1 MQRSLISL
9 AVLTLVAMHQFPATA
24 AMAAT
29 PAAAAKA
36 GSTAVQV
43 TTQLPRNASPT
54 HYALSI
60 APDAEHG
67 TFSASV
73 TIALDV
79 HQPSTSL
86 TLNAADL
93 EFASAAISA
102 GPGQAPLAASAI
114 ATDAQQQT
122 VTLRFARELAPG
134 SYQLQLAYRGKI
146 GTQPA
151 GLFQLDYQNGG
162 ANKRALYT
170 QFENSDARRV
180 LPCWDEPNYKATFA
194 LELTAPAGQSAIS
207 NMPLASS
214 STLPDGRQLLRFA
227 TTPRMSTYLLYFSLG
242 EFDRATLQEGAT
254 ELGVV
259 TQKGKVEQARFALD
273 SSRAVLRE
281 FNDYFGLP
289 YPLPKLDNIA
299 APGRSP
305 FFGAMENWGAI
316 FYFENA
322 MLLDPAISTQ
332 ADKEEVF
339 LVVAHEIAHQ
349 WFGDLV
355 TMQWWDDLWL
365 NEGFASWMESR
376 TTQRLH
382 PEWQTGFSAVGTRE
396 HAMMQ
401 DALATTHPVVTH
413 IETVEQANQAFDGIT
428 YQKGESV
435 IRMLENYV
443 GEDAWRAGVRSYMR
457 RHAHGNTVSDDLWRE
472 IESAAHKPVRAIAHD
487 FTLQPGVPLI
497 RVQDAVCRNG
507 STAVTLA
514 QGEFSKDRQD
524 KAPLTWQVPVIA
536 QTVGHA
542 SARTI
547 VSGKRAS
554 MTVPGCGA
562 VLVNAG
568 QAGYYRTLYAPKAF
582 DALAGQFA
590 SLAPIDQLGLLADSW
605 SLGMAGLQP
614 ASGFLDLA
622 NRTPLD
628 APPQVWSQIASVYA
642 EIDQHY
648 VSIPQHRATFD
659 QYARARLAPVL
670 ARIGWDA
677 APGETTS
684 VVNLRTELIA
694 ALSAL
699 GDPATI
705 AEARRRFDA
714 TDPAAMPAAIKRTI
728 LGVVA
733 RHADAA
739 TWERL
744 HQMARQESSA
754 LLRTSLYLLLGA
766 TEDAA
771 LGQRA
776 LELALSGEPG
786 ATDSAAMISNV
797 AVRHPELAFDFAVAH
812 REQVE
817 GKIDVASRSRYF
829 PRLASRSADP
839 AMMDKLTAFAREH
852 LPAGAQGDTT
862 AAVAGIAY
870 RIKVR
875 QQRLP
880 QIDAWLARA
889 AP

>member
-1 MQRSLISL
+1 MQRSLISM
-9 AVLTLVAMHQFPATA
+9 AILTLIATHQFSATA
-24 AMAAT
+24 AEAK
-29 PAAAAKA
+29 PARTVAKA
-36 GSTAVQV
+36 DATEV

-60 APDAEHG
+60 VPDAQHS

-73 TIALDV
+73 TIALDIR
-79 HQPSTSL
+79 QPSTSL

-114 ATDAQQQT
+114 ATNAEQQT
-122 VTLRFARELAPG
+122 VTLSFARELAPG

-146 GTQPA
+146 STQPA

-162 ANKRALYT
+162 ASKRALYT

-207 NMPLASS
+207 NMPVASA

-227 TTPRMSTYLLYFSLG
+227 TTPRMSTYLLFFSLG
-242 EFDRATLQEGAT
+242 EFDRATTREGAT

-259 TQKGKVEQARFALD
+259 TQKGKVEQARFVLD
-273 SSRAVLRE
+273 ASAAVLRE
-281 FNDYFGLP
+281 YNDYFGLP
-289 YPLPKLDNIA
+289 YPLPKLDNVA

-316 FYFENA
+316 FSFENA

-339 LVVAHEIAHQ
+339 LVAAHEIAHQ

-355 TMQWWDDLWL
+355 TMRWWDDLWL

-376 TTQRLH
+376 TTARLH
-382 PEWQTGFSAVGTRE
+382 PEWQTSFNAVESRE
-396 HAMMQ
+396 HAMAQ

-443 GEDAWRAGVRSYMR
+443 GEEAWRAGVRNYMR
-457 RHAHGNTVSDDLWRE
+457 RHAHGNTVSDDLWNE
-472 IESAAHKPVRAIAHD
+472 IERTAHKPVRAIAHD

-507 STAVTLA
+507 STTVTLA
-514 QGEFSKDRQD
+514 QGEFSKDHPD

-542 SARTI
+542 SARAV

-554 MTVPGCGA
+554 MTVPGCGT

-614 ASGFLDLA
+614 ASSFLDLA
-622 NRTPLD
+622 SRAPLD
-628 APPQVWSQIASVYA
+628 AAPPVWSEIAGVYTN
-642 EIDQHY
+642 IDQQY
-648 VSIPQHRATFD
+648 QSMPQRRAVFG
-659 QYARARLAPVL
+659 QYARAHLSPVL
-670 ARIGWDA
+670 ARIGWEA

-684 VVNLRTELIA
+684 VAKLRTELIG

-699 GDPATI
+699 GDAATI
-705 AEARRRFDA
+705 AEARRRFEDG
-714 TDPAAMPAAIKRTI
+714 TPQAMPTAIKRTI

-744 HQMARQESSA
+744 HQMAKAETSA
-754 LLRTSLYLLLGA
+754 MLRTDLYLLLGA
-766 TEDAA
+766 AEDAA

-776 LELALSGEPG
+776 LDLALSGEPG
-786 ATDSAAMISNV
+786 ATDSAAMISRV
-797 AVRHPELAFDFAVAH
+797 AVRHPELAFDYAAAH

-829 PRLASRSADP
+829 PHLASQSADP
-839 AMMDKLTAFAREH
+839 AMMDKLTAFAKAH

-862 AAVAGIAY
+862 ATVAGIAY

-880 QIDAWLARA
+880 QIDAWLARK

>member
-9 AVLTLVAMHQFPATA
+9 AVLALVATHQFPATA
-24 AMAAT
+24 AVAAPDKASAT
-29 PAAAAKA
+29 PA
-36 GSTAVQV
+36 QV

-60 APDAEHG
+60 APDAQHG

-73 TIALDV
+73 TIALDIG
-79 HQPSTSL
+79 QPSTSL

-93 EFASAAISA
+93 DFASAAISA

-114 ATDAQQQT
+114 TTDADAQT

-162 ANKRALYT
+162 VAKRALYT

-194 LELTAPAGQSAIS
+194 LELTAPAGQNAIS

-227 TTPRMSTYLLYFSLG
+227 TTPRMSSYLLFFGMG
-242 EFDRATLQEGAT
+242 EFDRATVQEGGT

-259 TQKGKVEQARFALD
+259 TQKGKLDQARFSLD
-273 SSRAVLRE
+273 ASRSVLRE

-322 MLLDPAISTQ
+322 MLLDPSIMTQ
-332 ADKEEVF
+332 SDKEEVF
-339 LVVAHEIAHQ
+339 LTVTHEIAHQ

-376 TTQRLH
+376 TTARLH
-382 PEWQTGFSAVGTRE
+382 PEWHTELNAVSTRE
-396 HAMMQ
+396 HAMAQ
-401 DALATTHPVVTH
+401 DALVTTHPVVTH
-413 IETVEQANQAFDGIT
+413 IATVEQANQAFDSIS

-472 IESAAHKPVRAIAHD
+472 IENAAHKPVRAIAHD

-507 STAVTLA
+507 STTVTLS
-514 QGEFSKDRQD
+514 QGEFSKDRLD

-542 SARTI
+542 SARAI
-547 VSGKRAS
+547 VNGKHAS

-568 QAGYYRTLYAPKAF
+568 QAGYYRTLYAPKVF

-590 SLAPIDQLGLLADSW
+590 SLAPIDQLGTLTNSW

-614 ASGFLDLA
+614 ASDFLDLA
-622 NRTPLD
+622 SRTPLD
-628 APPQVWSQIASVYA
+628 AAPQVWSQIAQVYA
-642 EIDQHY
+642 DIDQHY
-648 VSIPQHRATFD
+648 ESEPQRRATFER
-659 QYARARLAPVL
+659 YARARLAPVL
-670 ARIGWDA
+670 ARTGWNA
-677 APGETTS
+677 AANEDGP
-684 VVNLRTELIA
+684 VANLRAELISA
-694 ALSAL
+694 QSAL
-699 GDPATI
+699 GDADTI

-714 TDPAAMPAAIKRTI
+714 AATDPSAMPAALKLTI
-728 LGVVA
+728 MGVVA

-744 HQMARQESSA
+744 HQLARQEPTA
-754 LLRTSLYLLLGA
+754 LVRTELYLLLGA
-766 TEDAA
+766 AEDAA
-771 LGQRA
+771 LGRRA

-786 ATDSAAMISNV
+786 ATDSAAMISRV
-797 AVRHPELAFDFAVAH
+797 AVHHPELAFDYAVAH

-817 GKIDVASRSRYF
+817 GKIDVASRARYF
-829 PRLASRSADP
+829 PHLASRSADP
-839 AMMDKLTAFAREH
+839 AMMDKLTAYAREH
-852 LPAGAQGDTT
+852 LPAGAQGDTS

>member
-9 AVLTLVAMHQFPATA
+9 AILTMIATHPYS
-24 AMAAT
+24 AMAADS
-29 PAAAAKA
+29 PPAKA
-36 GSTAVQV
+36 GATATEV

-73 TIALDV
+73 TIALDLR
-79 HQPSTSL
+79 QPGTSI
-86 TLNAADL
+86 TLNAVDL

-102 GPGQAPLAASAI
+102 GPGQAPMAASAI
-114 ATDAQQQT
+114 ATNAEQQT
-122 VTLRFARELAPG
+122 VTLTFGRELAPG
-134 SYQLQLAYRGKI
+134 SYQLQLAYHGKI

-162 ANKRALYT
+162 AKRRALYT

-194 LELTAPAGQSAIS
+194 LELTAPAGQTAIS
-207 NMPLASS
+207 NMPLASA

-227 TTPRMSTYLLYFSLG
+227 TTPRMSTYLLFFSLG
-242 EFDRATLQEGAT
+242 EFDRATTRVGAT

-273 SSRAVLRE
+273 ASAAVLRE
-281 FNDYFGLP
+281 YNDYFGLP
-289 YPLPKLDNIA
+289 YPLPKLDNVA

-316 FYFENA
+316 FSFENA

-332 ADKEEVF
+332 ADKEDVF
-339 LVVAHEIAHQ
+339 MVAAHEIAHQ

-355 TMQWWDDLWL
+355 TMRWWDDLWL

-376 TTQRLH
+376 TTARLH
-382 PEWQTGFSAVGTRE
+382 PEWQTGFGAVESRE
-396 HAMMQ
+396 HAMAQ
-401 DALATTHPVVTH
+401 DALSTTHAVVTH

-428 YQKGESV
+428 YQKGEAV

-443 GEDAWRAGVRSYMR
+443 GEDAWRAGVRNYMR

-472 IESAAHKPVRAIAHD
+472 IEAAAHKPVRAIAHD

-507 STAVTLA
+507 NTTLTLV
-514 QGEFSKDRQD
+514 QGEFSKDRPD

-536 QTVGHA
+536 RTVGHA
-542 SARTI
+542 SARAI
-547 VSGKRAS
+547 VSGKRAG
-554 MTVPGCGA
+554 MTVPGCGP

-568 QAGYYRTLYAPKAF
+568 QAGYYRTQYAPKAF
-582 DALAGQFA
+582 DQLAGQFA
-590 SLAPIDQLGLLADSW
+590 TLAPIDQLGLLTDSW
-605 SLGMAGLQP
+605 SLGMAGLYP
-614 ASGFLDLA
+614 ATRFLDLA
-622 NRTPLD
+622 SRAPLD
-628 APPQVWSQIASVYA
+628 AAPQVWGMIAQIYADIDEHYAGTPQRRSV
-642 EIDQHY
+642 
-648 VSIPQHRATFD
+648 FD

-670 ARIGWDA
+670 ARTGWDA
-677 APGETTS
+677 APGEATS
-684 VVNLRTELIA
+684 VAKLRTELIA

-699 GDPATI
+699 GDAATI
-705 AEARRRFDA
+705 AEARRRFEANDQ
-714 TDPAAMPAAIKRTI
+714 AAMPAAIKRTV

-744 HQMARQESSA
+744 HQMAKAETSA
-754 LLRTSLYLLLGA
+754 LLRTELYLLLGA

-771 LGQRA
+771 LAQRA
-776 LELALSGEPG
+776 LDLALSGEPG
-786 ATDSAAMISNV
+786 ATDSAAMISRV
-797 AVRHPELAFDFAVAH
+797 AVRHPELAFDYAAAH
-812 REQVE
+812 RELVE

-829 PRLASRSADP
+829 PHLASRSADP
-839 AMMDKLTAFAREH
+839 AILDKLAAFAKAH

-862 AAVAGIAY
+862 ATVAAIAY
-870 RIKVR
+870 RIKMR
-875 QQRLP
+875 QRSLP
-880 QIDAWLARA
+880 QIDAWLTRA

>member
-9 AVLTLVAMHQFPATA
+9 AILTLIATHPFSATA
-24 AMAAT
+24 AEAKQAN
-29 PAAAAKA
+29 AGAKVDAKA
-36 GSTAVQV
+36 TQV
-43 TTQLPRNASPT
+43 TTQLPRHASPT

-60 APDAEHG
+60 APDAEHS

-73 TIALDV
+73 TIALDLRE
-79 HQPSTSL
+79 PSTSL

-114 ATDAQQQT
+114 TTNADQQT
-122 VTLRFARELAPG
+122 VTLSFARELAPG
-134 SYQLQLAYRGKI
+134 SYQLQLDYHGKI
-146 GTQPA
+146 STQPA

-162 ANKRALYT
+162 AKKRALYT

-214 STLPDGRQLLRFA
+214 RILPDGRQLLRFA
-227 TTPRMSTYLLYFSLG
+227 TTPRMSTYLLFFSLG
-242 EFDRATLQEGAT
+242 EFDRATTREGAT

-259 TQKGKVEQARFALD
+259 TQKGKVEQARFVLD
-273 SSRAVLRE
+273 ASAAVLRE
-281 FNDYFGLP
+281 YNDYFGLP
-289 YPLPKLDNIA
+289 YPLPKLDNVA

-316 FYFENA
+316 FSFENA

-339 LVVAHEIAHQ
+339 MVAAHEIAHQ

-355 TMQWWDDLWL
+355 TMRWWDDLWL

-376 TTQRLH
+376 TTARLH
-382 PEWQTGFSAVGTRE
+382 PEWQTSFNAVDARE
-396 HAMMQ
+396 HAMAQ
-401 DALATTHPVVTH
+401 DALSTTHPIVTH

-443 GEDAWRAGVRSYMR
+443 GEDAWRAGVRDYMR
-457 RHAHGNTVSDDLWRE
+457 RHAHGNTVSDDLWRA
-472 IESAAHKPVRAIAHD
+472 IETAAHKPVRAIAHD

-507 STAVTLA
+507 STTLTLA
-514 QGEFSKDRQD
+514 QGEFSKDHPD
-524 KAPLTWQVPVIA
+524 KAPLAWQVPVIA

-542 SARTI
+542 SARAV
-547 VSGKRAS
+547 VSGQRAS
-554 MTVPGCGA
+554 MTVPGCGT

-614 ASGFLDLA
+614 ASSFLDLA
-622 NRTPLD
+622 SRAPLD
-628 APPQVWSQIASVYA
+628 AAPPVWSEIAGVYTN
-642 EIDQHY
+642 IDQQY
-648 VSIPQHRATFD
+648 QATPQRRAVFG
-659 QYARARLAPVL
+659 QYARAHLSPVL
-670 ARIGWDA
+670 ARIGWEA

-684 VVNLRTELIA
+684 VAKLRTELID

-699 GDPATI
+699 GDAATI

-714 TDPAAMPAAIKRTI
+714 GTPQAMPTAIKRTI

-744 HQMARQESSA
+744 HQMAKAETSA
-754 LLRTSLYLLLGA
+754 LLRTDLYLLLGA
-766 TEDAA
+766 SEDAA

-776 LELALSGEPG
+776 LDLALSGEPG
-786 ATDSAAMISNV
+786 ATDSAGMISRV
-797 AVRHPELAFDFAVAH
+797 AVRHPELAFDYAASH

-829 PRLASRSADP
+829 PHLASMSADP
-839 AMMDKLTAFAREH
+839 AMMDKLTAFAQAH

-862 AAVAGIAY
+862 ATVAAIAY

-880 QIDAWLARA
+880 QIDAWLARK